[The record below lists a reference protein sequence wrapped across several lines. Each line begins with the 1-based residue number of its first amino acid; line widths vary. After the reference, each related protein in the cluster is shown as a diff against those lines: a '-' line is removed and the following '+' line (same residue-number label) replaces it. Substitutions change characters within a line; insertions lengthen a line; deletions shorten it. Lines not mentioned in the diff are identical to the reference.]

1 MGQVLCFAFRFDPY
15 APSTTGMLKQQAESE
30 NQSLEKK
37 RKGKRGVT
45 ERLSPLKCLYA
56 AMLPRVLLSAD

>member
-37 RKGKRGVT
+37 RKERGR
-45 ERLSPLKCLYA
+45 EGAQRG
-56 AMLPRVLLSAD
+56 